1 MNRPFLRSRGFTL
14 VELLVVIAIIGI
26 LIALLLPAVQAAREA
41 ARRTQCNNNLKQIG
55 LGIQNF
61 HDIRQEIV
69 PAWLTTDTGVN
80 GNHSTGGRDRA
91 AWTVLILPFMEQQN
105 VYDLAD
111 FTQLLQ
117 GNTNGNRH
125 TALRQT
131 SIATYFCPSRRTP
144 PAMTTNPAA
153 NNARG
158 CSVGD
163 YAAVAYGLGQSTSPA
178 SANGPPRVADI
189 ANAGANPAG
198 SSTRADRPRTW
209 DGAIVVCRAFN
220 ASPNPNGGT
229 INGFQQGTLGGR
241 EYRSMTSF
249 ASVLDGLS
257 NTAFVGEKAVH
268 KDRLGNGN
276 GNAHQRGDGPYYFSH
291 GTWNTNSHR
300 HDSVAAFMRR
310 LCISRNAGGDAGRI
324 IALKPTGDT
333 NSRNDPRFRFGSW
346 HPGISL
352 FLLGDGSV
360 RQVNNATSNVTLER
374 MGTRNDRFTFD
385 LP

>member
-1 MNRPFLRSRGFTL
+1 MSQFSRSRRGFTL

-69 PAWLTTDTGVN
+69 PAWLCTDAGVN
-80 GNHSTGGRDRA
+80 GSAGANGRP
-91 AWTVLILPFMEQQN
+91 AWTVLILPFMEQGN
-105 VYDLAD
+105 VFDLWDGINVVNGA
-111 FTQLLQ
+111 
-117 GNTNGNRH
+117 GTNNGHH
-125 TALRQT
+125 TLRQT

-144 PAMTTNPAA
+144 PAMTTNPGA
-153 NNARG
+153 NNNG

-163 YAAVAYGLGQSTSPA
+163 YAGVAYGLGQSTTGNPPVVAFMNGNNPGPNTNSP
-178 SANGPPRVADI
+178 
-189 ANAGANPAG
+189 
-198 SSTRADRPRTW
+198 TRANIPRTW
-209 DGAIVVCRAFN
+209 DGAMTVCRAYN
-220 ASPNPNGGT
+220 ASANPNGGVV
-229 INGFQQGTLGGR
+229 NGFQAGTLGGR

-268 KDRLGNGN
+268 KDRLGGGTNGTPW
-276 GNAHQRGDGPYYFSH
+276 GDGPYYYAGGIATGWDSNSASH
-291 GTWNTNSHR
+291 NQ
-300 HDSVAAFMRR
+300 VAPFMRR
-310 LCISRNAGGDAGRI
+310 LCISGGNANAEASRI

-333 NSRNDPRFRFGSW
+333 NANNDPRFRFGSW

-360 RQVNNATSNVTLER
+360 RQVNNATANVTLER
-374 MGTRNDRFTFD
+374 LGTRNDRFTFD